1 VVLAERPLEV
11 VLGDRR
17 SVTDRLLP
25 DDHRDR
31 RRLEVYVGRGGR
43 IGNTGTG
50 GCLQRGRVWAP
61 LSQHSTAVI
70 QLQRVQR

>member
-1 VVLAERPLEV
+1 MVLAERPLEV

-17 SVTDRLLP
+17 TVTDRLLP

-31 RRLEVYVGRGGR
+31 RRLEVYVGRGRR

-61 LSQHSTAVI
+61 LSQHSI
-70 QLQRVQR
+70 QLQCVQR